1 MNHRSASELTANSV
15 FIDSGSLTPREAVG
29 VIEAAQDRGADVY
42 VASGLLGSLE
52 GGRLMKTLFQTPVT
66 RVRRKLASPPGYAFK
81 RTLDVIGSSVALAL
95 LSPVIAVLVV
105 VIKMTAP
112 CPVFLTQT
120 RLGLPGRTFGFLKSR
135 SMYVNSGSSSHERYV
150 RSLINGRARPT
161 ATGGNVNGVFRIV
174 DDPRITPVGRI
185 IRKYSR
191 DEIPELVNVF
201 RGEMSLA
208 GSQPPLPYQ
217 VAA

>member
-42 VASGLLGSLE
+42 AASGLLGSLE

-105 VIKMTAP
+105 VI
-112 CPVFLTQT
+112 Q
-120 RLGLPGRTFGFLKSR
+120 
-135 SMYVNSGSSSHERYV
+135 
-150 RSLINGRARPT
+150 
-161 ATGGNVNGVFRIV
+161 
-174 DDPRITPVGRI
+174 
-185 IRKYSR
+185 
-191 DEIPELVNVF
+191 
-201 RGEMSLA
+201 
-208 GSQPPLPYQ
+208 
-217 VAA
+217 